1 MKRILAALCALVLLA
16 ACGEGEGKAPPP
28 EPPPR
33 PALTLVV
40 RPGEAAQEKFPGS
53 IQARSQADL
62 AFPLIG
68 RMIERRVEVGDSVR
82 RGQRLAALDPLPYRL
97 AVEGARSSLEGA
109 RAHLDQ
115 ARGVESRAAALVR
128 GQVAAQASLD
138 AARLGRE
145 AAESSVSQAE
155 ATLAKAQEQLDQS
168 VLFAQFD
175 GVVTAVQ
182 ADPGQT
188 VQAGQPVVTLS
199 DLSRLEAVVD
209 LPEEAARR
217 LAVGAA
223 FEIRLR
229 ADPSATAQARIRE
242 IAPLAEAASRTR
254 RARLALENAPKGA
267 FWSGVLI
274 DAFPKEAAGA
284 GPQGFVLPVSAVQGE
299 GSGARV
305 WVVDPAESTV
315 SPRTV
320 RVAPLD
326 DKRLRVLEGL
336 TAGERVV
343 VSGVHSLEPGRKVRV
358 EEGAPR

>member
-1 MKRILAALCALVLLA
+1 MKRILLALCALAFLA
-16 ACGEGEGKAPPP
+16 ACGESESKAPPP

-40 RPGEAAQEKFPGS
+40 QPEGASLEKFPGS
-53 IQARSQADL
+53 IEARSQAAL

-68 RMIERRVEVGDSVR
+68 RMTERRVEVGDSVR

-97 AVEGARSSLEGA
+97 AVEAARSSLEGA

-115 ARGVESRAAALVR
+115 ARGAESRAAALVR
-128 GQVAAQASLD
+128 GRVAAQASLD

-145 AAESSVSQAE
+145 AAESSVSQAA

-168 VLFAQFD
+168 VLFAQSD

-188 VQAGQPVVTLS
+188 VQAGQAIVTVS
-199 DLSRLEAVVD
+199 DLRRLEAVVD

-229 ADPSATAQARIRE
+229 ADPSATAQAKIRE
-242 IAPLAEAASRTR
+242 IAPQADSASRTR
-254 RARLALENAPKGA
+254 RARLALENAPPGA

-274 DAFPKEAAGA
+274 DALPQGAAHAEAPGFALPLSAIQGQGA
-284 GPQGFVLPVSAVQGE
+284 GT
-299 GSGARV
+299 RV
-305 WVVDPAESTV
+305 WVVNPADSTV
-315 SPRTV
+315 SPRAV

-326 DKRLRVLEGL
+326 DKRARVLEGL